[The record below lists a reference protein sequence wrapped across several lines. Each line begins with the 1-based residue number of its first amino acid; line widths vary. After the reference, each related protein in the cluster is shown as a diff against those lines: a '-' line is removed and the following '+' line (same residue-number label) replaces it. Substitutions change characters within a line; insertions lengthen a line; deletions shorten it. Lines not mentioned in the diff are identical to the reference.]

1 MSLIKE
7 LLIESVDDTVSI
19 EALLRKAY
27 LVSNKLDLNDFS
39 EFLKKEMH
47 GYNDNDDISKIPYYR
62 LVKGTLIVLNPISGW
77 RPVVIEDK
85 ELEEIISSRWI
96 MQSAFEL
103 NSLYESKSEE
113 LSIRLSGEMNQK
125 FSSLTG
131 VPTTQFCISISRASI
146 CHILNSVK
154 TSILEWALTLDKE
167 GIVGDGIDFSFAEI
181 NKANESPQVC
191 NYINNFYSSIES
203 SQIQQGTKD
212 SDIKFYR

>member
-7 LLIESVDDTVSI
+7 LLIESVNDTVSI

-85 ELEEIISSRWI
+85 ELEKIISSRWI

-125 FSSLTG
+125 LSSLTG

-167 GIVGDGIDFSFAEI
+167 GIVGDGIDFTFAEI

>member
-125 FSSLTG
+125 LSSLTG

-212 SDIKFYR
+212 SDIKN

>member
-167 GIVGDGIDFSFAEI
+167 GIVGDGMDFSFAEI

>member
-7 LLIESVDDTVSI
+7 LLIESVNDTVSI

-125 FSSLTG
+125 LSSLTG

-167 GIVGDGIDFSFAEI
+167 GIVGDGIDFTFAEI

>member
-47 GYNDNDDISKIPYYR
+47 GYNDADDISKIPCYR

-85 ELEEIISSRWI
+85 ELEEIILSRWI

-125 FSSLTG
+125 LSSLTG

-146 CHILNSVK
+146 CHILNSLK

-181 NKANESPQVC
+181 NKANKSPQVC

-212 SDIKFYR
+212 SDIKFYG

>member
-77 RPVVIEDK
+77 RPVLIEDK

-125 FSSLTG
+125 LSSLTG

-167 GIVGDGIDFSFAEI
+167 GIVGDGIDFTFAEI

>member
-7 LLIESVDDTVSI
+7 LLIESVDDAVSI

-47 GYNDNDDISKIPYYR
+47 GYNDTDDISKIPYYR

-85 ELEEIISSRWI
+85 ELEEIILSRWI

-113 LSIRLSGEMNQK
+113 LSIRLSGEMNQRL
-125 FSSLTG
+125 SSLTG

-167 GIVGDGIDFSFAEI
+167 GIVGDGIDFSLTEI

-212 SDIKFYR
+212 SDIKFYK

>member
-113 LSIRLSGEMNQK
+113 LSIRLSGEINQK
-125 FSSLTG
+125 LSSLTG

-167 GIVGDGIDFSFAEI
+167 GIVGDGIDFTFAEI